1 MAAAIDDELT
11 LPTAR
16 IGVIGN
22 PSDAME
28 TLLLRGAI
36 GSKQRFV
43 FHRDPAV
50 TGDARPDAI
59 LVAATVDHGV
69 AGAGYDLFRAI
80 ESGVGITAVAIDGC
94 DGVEEMLDEIEQ
106 DIREQIESLGGAAN
120 DVRILRV
127 DAGAYL
133 REDDRWARATQELFD
148 ELDHLVTPR
157 DLTHRPLL
165 VSSMGERELR
175 TSETF
180 HAVPQLWRDG
190 SWMIQGQVLRGQLEA
205 GQSIDLFQPGRFR
218 RCKVSRLVS
227 LRRAPFDP
235 PFVRAKPGDWVRV
248 FVSLLDPPTY
258 RGHFCEA
265 ISLRSP
271 RTLVCTIRR
280 GWSGAMGFTSMP
292 FEKGERVLVDSSPG
306 WLREWLDITG
316 IEDLDDGQRIE
327 LTCDRG
333 NGGYLAMDGD
343 SFDAGRMTLWI
354 RGERCGA
361 WAHEINDI
369 GY

>member
-1 MAAAIDDELT
+1 V
-11 LPTAR
+11 
-16 IGVIGN
+16 GVIGN
-22 PSDAME
+22 PSDAMA

-36 GSKQRFV
+36 GSKQRFA

-50 TGDARPDAI
+50 TGDARPDAV
-59 LVAATVDHGV
+59 LLAATVDHGV
-69 AGAGYDLFRAI
+69 SGAGYEMFRVI

-106 DIREQIESLGGAAN
+106 GVREQIESMGGAAN
-120 DVRILRV
+120 DVRIVRV
-127 DAGAYL
+127 DAAAYL
-133 REDDRWARATQELFD
+133 RESDRWALATHELFE

-157 DLTHRPLL
+157 DLAHRPLL
-165 VSSMGERELR
+165 VNSMGEKELR
-175 TSETF
+175 STGIL
-180 HAVPQLWRDG
+180 HAVPQLSRDG
-190 SWMIQGQVLRGQLEA
+190 TWMIQGQVLRGELEV
-205 GQSIDLFQPGRFR
+205 GQAIDLFQPGRFR
-218 RCKVSRLVS
+218 RCNVSRMVS

-235 PFVRAKPGDWVRV
+235 PFVRAKPGDWIRV
-248 FVSLLDPPTY
+248 FVSLLDAPTY
-258 RGHFCEA
+258 RGHFCGA
-265 ISLRSP
+265 ISLRLP

-280 GWSGAMGFTSMP
+280 GWSAATGFSSMP

-306 WLREWLDITG
+306 WLREWLDITR
-316 IEDLDDGQRIE
+316 IENLEDGQRIE

-333 NGGYLAMDGD
+333 NGGYLPLDDGP
-343 SFDAGRMTLWI
+343 FDNGRLSLWI